1 MRPGAPA
8 GVRPPSAAAP
18 SAAAADGTTRPMPP
32 TPTRIVDLRSDTVTK
47 PGAAMRRAMAE
58 AEVGDD
64 VYGEDPTVAR
74 LEAEVAA
81 LAGKEAGLF
90 VPSGTMGNQIALAA
104 HTRRGVEVIAPEGA
118 HVYEYELGSMAAL
131 AGLMPRL
138 VPAPGGVPDPA
149 DVLAAV
155 SPGRHQAPTGLVVL
169 ENTHNKAGGTVV
181 PLDVAAAIGAVARE
195 AGVPYHLD
203 GARAW
208 NAAVALGVPLA
219 DVCAPFD
226 SVSLCLSK
234 GLGAPVGSVL
244 VGSRA
249 LVAEAHRYRKMYGG
263 GMRQAG
269 VLAAAALVAV
279 AEGPARLA
287 EDHRRACA
295 LAAALEGAPGVGLDR
310 ALVQTNM
317 VYLKVEDARGF
328 VAALATHG
336 VRANAMGARAVR
348 LVTHLDLDD
357 ADVAFAAAAVR
368 ATAEA
373 LAA

>member
-1 MRPGAPA
+1 
-8 GVRPPSAAAP
+8 
-18 SAAAADGTTRPMPP
+18 
-32 TPTRIVDLRSDTVTK
+32 
-47 PGAAMRRAMAE
+47 MRRAMAE

-64 VYGEDPTVAR
+64 VYGEDPTVLR
-74 LEAEVAA
+74 LEAATAE

-90 VPSGTMGNQIALAA
+90 VPSGTMGNQVALAA
-104 HTRRGVEVIAPEGA
+104 HTTRGVEVIAPEGA
-118 HVYEYELGSMAAL
+118 HIYEYELGSMAAL

-138 VPAPGGVPDPA
+138 VPAPGGVPDPEA
-149 DVLAAV
+149 VREAV

-181 PLDVAAAIGAVARE
+181 PLDVAEAIGAVARA

-219 DVCAPFD
+219 DVLAPFD
-226 SVSLCLSK
+226 SASLCLSK

-244 VGSRA
+244 VGARA
-249 LVAEAHRYRKMYGG
+249 LIDEAHRYRKMYGG

-269 VLAAAALVAV
+269 VLAAAGLIAV
-279 AEGPARLA
+279 TEGPARLVD
-287 EDHRRACA
+287 DHRRARA
-295 LAAALEGAPGVGLDR
+295 LAEALGGAPGVAIDLDR
-310 ALVQTNM
+310 VQTNM
-317 VYLKVEDARGF
+317 VYLEVADARGF
-328 VAALATHG
+328 VALLEAHG

-357 ADVAFAAAAVR
+357 DDVAFAARAVR
-368 ATAEA
+368 AAAEA
-373 LAA
+373 WAA